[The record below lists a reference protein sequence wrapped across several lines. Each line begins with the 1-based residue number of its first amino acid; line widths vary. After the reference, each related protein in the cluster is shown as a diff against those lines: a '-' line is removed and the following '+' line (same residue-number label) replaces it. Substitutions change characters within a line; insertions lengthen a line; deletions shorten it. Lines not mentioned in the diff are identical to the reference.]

1 MARWLTYVKE
11 RFPIATYLL
20 LIGGFTFSGLFLAG
34 GGFQW
39 KGFVVSFVGFLLFF
53 FQLRLMDELKDY
65 DKDVVA
71 HPDRPLPR
79 GLLTTVEVGRTIK
92 ALSVAMT
99 GYALLTAIFVNWTTG
114 LSYLTITVYLLLMYR
129 EFFAG
134 AWLDERPLL
143 YAVSHQFIVFGVC
156 IFAVAVSREGLALQG
171 PTMCLG
177 LVVLGSFFG
186 YEVCRKLDP
195 GAHPL
200 LKTYLSV
207 YGPAKTSIIVLVA
220 TAIAGAGAAGLGLG
234 ALLWPAEA
242 LVVVSLVVL
251 FTKPDKYKVVEAVA
265 TLSLTVH
272 LWAVVIRHLAGW
284 P

>member
-11 RFPIATYLL
+11 RFPLPVYLL
-20 LIGGFTFSGLFLAG
+20 LTGGFVFSGLFLAG
-34 GGFQW
+34 GSFQW

-65 DKDVVA
+65 DKDIVA

-92 ALSVAMT
+92 AIALAMT
-99 GYALLTAIFVNWTTG
+99 GYAALTAVLVNPTTG
-114 LSYLTITVYLLLMYR
+114 LAYLTITVYLLLMYR

-143 YAVSHQFIVFGVC
+143 YAISHQFIVFGVC
-156 IFAVAVSREGLALQG
+156 IFAVAVTREQLALAV
-171 PTMCLG
+171 PTLWLG
-177 LVVLGSFFG
+177 LVVVGSFLV

-200 LKTYLSV
+200 LKTYLAV
-207 YGPAKTSIIVLVA
+207 YGPVKTSLIVLGSSVL
-220 TAIAGAGAAGLGLG
+220 AGAGAAGLGLG
-234 ALLWPAEA
+234 QLLWPVEA
-242 LVVVSLVVL
+242 LVVVSLIWL
-251 FTKPDKYKVVEAVA
+251 FTKPDKYKAVEALA

-272 LWAVVIRHLAGW
+272 LWAIVIRHLTGW